1 MPHKYTQTNSLT
13 AIRDY
18 CEKISP
24 NLQGKT
30 DLELINI
37 AQSENSQSQLAKSLI
52 INRYLPKVLK
62 DSRRI
67 FNGQNSDPWHR
78 DDIIQTGIKAIIV
91 AINSFSKKK
100 ANHENLGG
108 AVTKTICLNI
118 SKYLNKKK
126 TNYDPMLHVEKGA
139 EFKKVFYNYFKTLK
153 KLRKELNLT
162 INQKISDSA
171 LIKKFNCKIETLKEV
186 QFVHQGVDS
195 SSKISESNFED
206 KDLNSYIDYAADQG
220 IIDPSVYK
228 PQNLEDQYLEKE
240 EQKRNIYIYKDLLTN
255 KEWETLWLL
264 NLGKEKKFILESLN
278 ISKQR
283 FSCLTKN
290 ITQKIKKNNEECLPK

>member
-91 AINSFSKKK
+91 AINSFSKEK

>member
-24 NLQGKT
+24 NLHQKT
-30 DLELINI
+30 DLELIDI
-37 AQSENSQSQLAKSLI
+37 AQSENSESQLAKSLI

-62 DSRRI
+62 DSKRI

-91 AINSFSKKK
+91 AS
-100 ANHENLGG
+100 
-108 AVTKTICLNI
+108 
-118 SKYLNKKK
+118 
-126 TNYDPMLHVEKGA
+126 
-139 EFKKVFYNYFKTLK
+139 
-153 KLRKELNLT
+153 
-162 INQKISDSA
+162 Q

-186 QFVHQGVDS
+186 QFVHQGIDS
-195 SSKISESNFED
+195 SSKISDSSFED
-206 KDLNSYIDYAADQG
+206 KDLNSYIDHAADQG

-228 PQNLEDQYLEKE
+228 PINLEKQYSDKE
-240 EQKRNIYIYKDLLTN
+240 EQKRNIYIYKDLLTE
-255 KEWETLWLL
+255 KEWEILNLL
-264 NLGKEKKFILESLN
+264 NLGKEKNFILKNLN

-283 FSCLTKN
+283 FSCITKN
-290 ITQKIKKNNEECLPK
+290 ITQKIKKNSEECLPK